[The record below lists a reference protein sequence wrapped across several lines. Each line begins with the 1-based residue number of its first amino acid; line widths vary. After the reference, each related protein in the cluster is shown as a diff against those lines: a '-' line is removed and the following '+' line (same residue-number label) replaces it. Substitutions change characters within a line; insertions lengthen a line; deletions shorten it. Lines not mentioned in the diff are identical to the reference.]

1 MKRNKYNLKEE
12 EKISAYEENE
22 NFIIKEYKIPKE
34 TPVLIDKRTKVK
46 TIGIPINFP
55 SSINGMVGI
64 THLSAESWRP
74 DDDIESIIIVY
85 KNI

>member
-1 MKRNKYNLKEE
+1 MKRSKINLKEQ

-22 NFIIKEYKIPKE
+22 NFVIKEYRIPNDVS
-34 TPVLIDKRTKVK
+34 VLIDKKTGVK

-64 THLSAESWRP
+64 THLSSEKWTPAE
-74 DDDIESIIIVY
+74 DIESFIIVF

>member
-1 MKRNKYNLKEE
+1 MKRSKINLKEQ

-22 NFIIKEYKIPKE
+22 NFVIKEYRIPNDVS
-34 TPVLIDKRTKVK
+34 VLIDKKTGVK

-55 SSINGMVGI
+55 SSISGMVGI
-64 THLSAESWRP
+64 THLSSEKWNP
-74 DDDIESIIIVY
+74 TEDIESFIIVF

>member
-1 MKRNKYNLKEE
+1 MKRNKLNLKEQ

-22 NFIIKEYKIPKE
+22 NFVIKEYKIPDGIAIL
-34 TPVLIDKRTKVK
+34 TDSRTKVK

-64 THLSAESWRP
+64 THLSSEPWNPSE
-74 DDDIESIIIVY
+74 DIESIIIVF
-85 KNI
+85 KQI

>member
-34 TPVLIDKRTKVK
+34 TPVFIDKRTKFK
-46 TIGIPINFP
+46 TLGIPINFP
-55 SSINGMVGI
+55 SNISGMVGI
-64 THLSAESWRP
+64 THISAEPWNP
-74 DDDIESIIIVY
+74 TEDIESIIIVF
-85 KNI
+85 KQV